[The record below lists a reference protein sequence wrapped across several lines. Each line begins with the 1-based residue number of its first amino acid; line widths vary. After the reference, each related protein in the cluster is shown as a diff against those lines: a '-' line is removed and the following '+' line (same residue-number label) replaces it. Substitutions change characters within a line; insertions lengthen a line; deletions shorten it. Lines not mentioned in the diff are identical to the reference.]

1 MDALVKILT
10 FKGLFRVL
18 GMAPF
23 SGAHNVLV
31 LCRVNRPLYQ
41 VAATVIFTLGA
52 QSDVEMRLALN
63 SSEDP
68 TEAKQ
73 RRGRA
78 IWPWLVLLAVT
89 LLAIYAYGQAVAA
102 WEDTVRMWRD
112 LVQLFWWIVPNGPS
126 KS

>member
-1 MDALVKILT
+1 MKILT
-10 FKGLFRVL
+10 FKGLFTMW

-23 SGAHNVLV
+23 SSANNVLV
-31 LCRVNRPLYQ
+31 WCRVNRTLYQ

-52 QSDVEMRLALN
+52 QSDVEIRLALN